1 MTLMS
6 WAIALACAAA
16 AATGDAQAPQEI
28 DLRTPPGCEQLLAR
42 RCGAYVRV
50 ATGHCQA
57 LLLSNGPRAVLV
69 PAPVFATVRARPPA
83 RPLARPRAARP
94 GAFTPRSEKD
104 ARTHLGGG
112 RRSGA

>member
-1 MTLMS
+1 MTLTS

-42 RCGAYVRV
+42 RCGAYVRA

-69 PAPVFATVRARPPA
+69 PAPVFVNGPGPSAHPPA
-83 RPLARPRAARP
+83 RPP
-94 GAFTPRSEKD
+94 GGIHAPK
-104 ARTHLGGG
+104 
-112 RRSGA
+112 